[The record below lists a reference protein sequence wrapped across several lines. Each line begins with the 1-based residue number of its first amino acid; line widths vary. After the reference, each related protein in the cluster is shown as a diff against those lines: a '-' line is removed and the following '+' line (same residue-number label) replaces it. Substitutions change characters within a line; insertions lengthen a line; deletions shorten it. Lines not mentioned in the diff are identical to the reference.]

1 MVYAVEAWTYP
12 TDEEGGE
19 HEMERSEEFHTE
31 ESAMRWAWDRLEE
44 GFAVRMYR
52 R

>member
-1 MVYAVEAWTYP
+1 MIYDVQVWEYP

-19 HEMERSEEFHTE
+19 HEMVESEQFDEQAE
-31 ESAMRWAWDRLEE
+31 ARYWAWERLEE